1 MDQESEWGLRTGNRG
16 PEIGNRKKDPES
28 GTGRIEAGKGT
39 RNREQELGIGIRT
52 GIGNRILESGSGTRN
67 REQETGPGIG
77 NRKLDMESG
86 PGNRTVNRDR
96 ESTI

>member
-1 MDQESEWGLRTGNRG
+1 MQASMTRATSVQKMAAGAAQFNITGFTYIDNFW
-16 PEIGNRKKDPES
+16 IGNREKRPGIRNRNWEP
-28 GTGRIEAGKGT
+28 GTG
-39 RNREQELGIGIRT
+39 T
-52 GIGNRILESGSGTRN
+52 GN

-96 ESTI
+96 ESMI